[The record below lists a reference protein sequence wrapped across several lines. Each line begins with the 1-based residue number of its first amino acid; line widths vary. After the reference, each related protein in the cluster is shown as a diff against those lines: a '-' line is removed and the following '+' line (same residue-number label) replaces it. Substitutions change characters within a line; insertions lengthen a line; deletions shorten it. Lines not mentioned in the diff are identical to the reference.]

1 LSSSGRGS
9 ARLSGDGHR
18 KYQLAV
24 KFLQKNFMS
33 RYRGPRLRITRRLG
47 ELPGLV
53 RKSSAKKNPPGQ
65 HGALPQK
72 PSQYSLRLKEKQ
84 KLRFHYGVNEKQL
97 VSYVKKAR
105 QSKGATGE
113 KVLQLLEMRL
123 DSILFRSGLAPTL
136 RASRQLVSHGH
147 IALKKQP
154 SATQASGT
162 AKETKPQKDL
172 QPVNIPSYQC
182 KPGDIFVVK
191 NKKASRQLVQS
202 QFDSSGKANTIVP
215 TYLQFDP
222 KNFTGEIKQMI
233 SRTEVSCP
241 VNEFLIIEYYSRKV

>member
-1 LSSSGRGS
+1 
-9 ARLSGDGHR
+9 
-18 KYQLAV
+18 
-24 KFLQKNFMS
+24 MS

-47 ELPGLV
+47 DLPGLV

-147 IALKKQP
+147 IAVKKQP
-154 SATQASGT
+154 
-162 AKETKPQKDL
+162 KEGSSTGSDKGFL
-172 QPVNIPSYQC
+172 PVNIPSYQC
-182 KPGDIFVVK
+182 KPGDSFLVK

-202 QFDSSGKANTIVP
+202 QLDPSGKPNANLP
-215 TYLQFDP
+215 TYLHFDT
-222 KNFTGEIKQMI
+222 KNFTGEIKQTI
-233 SRTEVSCP
+233 SRNEVSCP

>member
-1 LSSSGRGS
+1 LAAVDKVGFYI
-9 ARLSGDGHR
+9 R
-18 KYQLAV
+18 K
-24 KFLQKNFMS
+24 KIFMS

-47 ELPGLV
+47 DLPGLV

-147 IALKKQP
+147 IALKKP
-154 SATQASGT
+154 SLAKDGRAT
-162 AKETKPQKDL
+162 EQKGFL
-172 QPVNIPSYQC
+172 PVNIPSYQC
-182 KPGDIFVVK
+182 KPGDSFVVK

-202 QFDSSGKANTIVP
+202 QFDPSGKANTNLP

-222 KNFTGEIKQMI
+222 KNFTGEIKQTI
-233 SRTEVSCP
+233 SRSEVSCP

>member
-1 LSSSGRGS
+1 
-9 ARLSGDGHR
+9 
-18 KYQLAV
+18 
-24 KFLQKNFMS
+24 MS

-154 SATQASGT
+154 SAPSPLSL
-162 AKETKPQKDL
+162 AKQKKTPSSQQRSDVLL

-191 NKKASRQLVQS
+191 NKKASRQLVES
-202 QFDSSGKANTIVP
+202 QFDSSGKANSNIP
-215 TYLQFDP
+215 AYLQFDP

-233 SRTEVSCP
+233 PREDVSCP
-241 VNEFLIIEYYSRKV
+241 VNDFLIIEYYSGKV

>member
-1 LSSSGRGS
+1 
-9 ARLSGDGHR
+9 
-18 KYQLAV
+18 
-24 KFLQKNFMS
+24 MS

-47 ELPGLV
+47 DLPGLV

-84 KLRFHYGVNEKQL
+84 KLRFHYGVNEQQL
-97 VSYVKKAR
+97 VRYVKKAR

-113 KVLQLLEMRL
+113 RVLQLLEMRL
-123 DSILFRSGLAPTL
+123 DSVLFRSGLAPTL

-147 IALKKQP
+147 IVVKKP
-154 SATQASGT
+154 SAEKDGSGPKGQSEK
-162 AKETKPQKDL
+162 AFL
-172 QPVNIPSYQC
+172 SVNIPSYQC
-182 KPGDIFVVK
+182 QPGDIFVAK
-191 NKKASRQLVQS
+191 NKKSSRQLVQS
-202 QFDSSGKANTIVP
+202 QFDSSGKAPANVP

-222 KNFTGEIKQMI
+222 KTFTGQIKQMI
-233 SRTEVSCP
+233 SRPEVSCP

>member
-1 LSSSGRGS
+1 MGCCTTFT
-9 ARLSGDGHR
+9 
-18 KYQLAV
+18 K
-24 KFLQKNFMS
+24 KFMS

-154 SATQASGT
+154 SATTGT
-162 AKETKPQKDL
+162 SLLKGTKPQKEL

-202 QFDSSGKANTIVP
+202 QFDSSGKANNNIP
-215 TYLQFDP
+215 AYLEFDP
-222 KNFTGEIKQMI
+222 KNFTGEIKEMI
-233 SRTEVSCP
+233 TRKEVSCP

>member
-1 LSSSGRGS
+1 
-9 ARLSGDGHR
+9 
-18 KYQLAV
+18 
-24 KFLQKNFMS
+24 MS

-154 SATQASGT
+154 SATTGT
-162 AKETKPQKDL
+162 SLLKKGTKPQKEL

-202 QFDSSGKANTIVP
+202 QFDSSGKANNNIP
-215 TYLQFDP
+215 AYLEFDP
-222 KNFTGEIKQMI
+222 KNFTGEIKEMI
-233 SRTEVSCP
+233 TRKEVSCP

>member
-1 LSSSGRGS
+1 
-9 ARLSGDGHR
+9 
-18 KYQLAV
+18 
-24 KFLQKNFMS
+24 MS

-47 ELPGLV
+47 DLPGLV

-147 IALKKQP
+147 IAVKKP
-154 SATQASGT
+154 ALSGKPTSSASGSSGGT
-162 AKETKPQKDL
+162 SEKGFL
-172 QPVNIPSYQC
+172 SVNIPSYQC
-182 KPGDIFVVK
+182 KPGDSFLVK
-191 NKKASRQLVQS
+191 NKKSSRKLVQS
-202 QFDSSGKANTIVP
+202 QLDPSGKANTNLP

-222 KNFTGEIKQMI
+222 KNFTGEIKQTI
-233 SRTEVSCP
+233 SRSEVSCP

>member
-1 LSSSGRGS
+1 
-9 ARLSGDGHR
+9 
-18 KYQLAV
+18 
-24 KFLQKNFMS
+24 MS

-47 ELPGLV
+47 DLPGLV
-53 RKSSAKKNPPGQ
+53 RKSSSKKNPPGQ
-65 HGALPQK
+65 HGALPK
-72 PSQYSLRLKEKQ
+72 KSSQYSLRLKEKQ

-147 IALKKQP
+147 IALKKP
-154 SATQASGT
+154 SAAIQGSAPEGLSAS
-162 AKETKPQKDL
+162 KPSTSSVQTGKGFL
-172 QPVNIPSYQC
+172 PVNIPSYQC
-182 KPGDIFVVK
+182 KPGDRFVVK
-191 NKKASRQLVQS
+191 NKKASRRLVQT
-202 QFDSSGKANTIVP
+202 QLDPSGKANVNLP
-215 TYLQFDP
+215 KYLQFDP
-222 KNFTGEIKQMI
+222 QNFTGEIKQTI
-233 SRTEVSCP
+233 SRSEVSCP

>member
-1 LSSSGRGS
+1 
-9 ARLSGDGHR
+9 
-18 KYQLAV
+18 
-24 KFLQKNFMS
+24 MS

-47 ELPGLV
+47 DLPGLV

-65 HGALPQK
+65 HGA
-72 PSQYSLRLKEKQ
+72 
-84 KLRFHYGVNEKQL
+84 LRFHYGVNEKQL

-123 DSILFRSGLAPTL
+123 DSVLFRSGLAPTL

-147 IALKKQP
+147 IALKKP
-154 SATQASGT
+154 SLSQDGGG
-162 AKETKPQKDL
+162 AKQSEKGFL
-172 QPVNIPSYQC
+172 PVNIPSYQC
-182 KPGDIFVVK
+182 KPGDSFVVK

-202 QFDSSGKANTIVP
+202 QFDPSGKANANLP

-222 KNFTGEIKQMI
+222 KNFTGEIKQTI
-233 SRTEVSCP
+233 SRSEVSCP